1 MCDNLFCPELCH
13 VSDACDSED
22 IGCNLSFCKKCPGLF
37 PVPIHRLQPWDH
49 QAAGSLSWTA
59 GRAGQSAGGIQT
71 GQEGSVQTG
80 RAFWGTIFEDTGR
93 GGAASPILPLRLL
106 ADLAVASTI
115 WSSLI
120 LSEITTETTSHP
132 FPPWTGHVTRTTP
145 EPHRSAKSGVP
156 RSCVSWSHICRLCL
170 AAPRVFLKDLLCPC
184 RWTEAFTSVKRP
196 SMAPGNGQPLLLSLL
211 QSW

>member
-37 PVPIHRLQPWDH
+37 PVPIRRLQPWDH
-49 QAAGSLSWTA
+49 QAAGSLPWTA
-59 GRAGQSAGGIQT
+59 GRARQSAGGIHT

-120 LSEITTETTSHP
+120 LSGITTETTSHP
-132 FPPWTGHVTRTTP
+132 ATISSLDRSRHTRHPLNLTGRQSLGSLEAVYH
-145 EPHRSAKSGVP
+145 
-156 RSCVSWSHICRLCL
+156 
-170 AAPRVFLKDLLCPC
+170 DL
-184 RWTEAFTSVKRP
+184 TSVDSASRL
-196 SMAPGNGQPLLLSLL
+196 PGSF
-211 QSW
+211 